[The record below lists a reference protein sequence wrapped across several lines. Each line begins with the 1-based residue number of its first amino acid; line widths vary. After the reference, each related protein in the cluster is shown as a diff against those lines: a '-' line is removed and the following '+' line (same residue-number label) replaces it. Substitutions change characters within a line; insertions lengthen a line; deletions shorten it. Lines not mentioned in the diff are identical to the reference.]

1 MFAPAVTD
9 KPVPVN
15 LLSVSVPAISAVLLA
30 SMEPV
35 TVTDPP
41 IVGDVSVLL
50 VNVSVVSVPTKVVL
64 ASGNVIVLSA
74 VGSVTFNL
82 VSNSLLV
89 VPSNITWLHSIP
101 TLVGVSVIPP
111 VPSVVVSINLN
122 LVLSQIMPL
131 LLPLHSIIIPDCVS
145 SDVDAFPFDNTIN
158 LSSTSKL
165 STLSVVVVPFI
176 IRS

>member
-89 VPSNITWLHSIP
+89 VPSNIT
-101 TLVGVSVIPP
+101 
-111 VPSVVVSINLN
+111 
-122 LVLSQIMPL
+122 
-131 LLPLHSIIIPDCVS
+131 
-145 SDVDAFPFDNTIN
+145 
-158 LSSTSKL
+158 
-165 STLSVVVVPFI
+165 
-176 IRS
+176 